1 MGFGM
6 LGRLAGNY
14 NNANDAVTGHTSVV
28 GGQDQ
33 AESFLGNWMGTKLP
47 ELITG
52 LAVRVVDDGSGTAA
66 KEIID
71 AGKGEGFFG
80 GIFRGN

>member
-1 MGFGM
+1 
-6 LGRLAGNY
+6 
-14 NNANDAVTGHTSVV
+14 
-28 GGQDQ
+28 
-33 AESFLGNWMGTKLP
+33 MGTKLP